1 MSERPD
7 RYDVV
12 VLGGGSA
19 GEAVARQ
26 LAEHDAA
33 VAVVESGLVGGECPY
48 VACMPSKALL
58 RAAAEGR
65 AWPDAVRFRDEIA
78 DHRDDSSTAKSLQ
91 EAGVELVRGRGV
103 VTQPGVVQV
112 GPRTLRWTDLVVSTG
127 AGAVIPPLD
136 GLHAD
141 DAHPVPHWTSDDAL
155 SSDELP
161 ARLLLLGG
169 GPVGCELAQV
179 YARFG
184 SEVTVIESS
193 ARLLPSEPAFV
204 GAALRD
210 ALTGDGVR
218 MRVGAEATGVRPAG
232 QGVVITVGG
241 DEFAGDR
248 LLVAI
253 GKRPRVQ
260 GLGLEA
266 LGIEP
271 NDDGALGVDDRC
283 RVIDHVWAAGDVTGV
298 APFTHAANYQARIVA
313 TNLTGG
319 DRRADYRAIPRVVYT
334 DPAVFCVG
342 RTDDTSTVEASVE
355 VAETARATVEERA
368 DGRLVLY
375 ADPDRRV
382 LVGAA
387 VVGPAADQW
396 AAELTLAVRAEVGL
410 DVLADLVHAFPTFG
424 EALQQPYAELADRL
438 PERTD
443 DARHRDT

>member
-1 MSERPD
+1 MSAGPD
-7 RYDVV
+7 SFDIV

-26 LAEHDAA
+26 LADHGAA

-48 VACMPSKALL
+48 LACMPSKALL
-58 RAAAEGR
+58 RAAADGR
-65 AWPDAVRFRDEIA
+65 PWPDAVRFRDEVA
-78 DHRDDSSTAKSLQ
+78 KHRDDSSAAKSLQ
-91 EAGVELVRGRGV
+91 EAGVEVVRGRGV
-103 VTQPGVVQV
+103 VTRPGLVQV
-112 GPRTLRWTDLVVSTG
+112 GPRVLRWTDLVVCTG

-136 GLHAD
+136 ELHAD
-141 DAHPVPHWTSDDAL
+141 DANPVPHWTSDQAL

-184 SEVTVIESS
+184 SEVTVVESGP
-193 ARLLPSEPAFV
+193 RLLPTEPAFV

-210 ALTGDGVR
+210 ALTADGVR
-218 MRVGAEATGVRPAG
+218 VRVGAEATGVRRSAH
-232 QGVVITVGG
+232 GVVVTVGG
-241 DEFAGDR
+241 DEIPGDR

-298 APFTHAANYQARIVA
+298 APFTHTANYQAKIVA

-319 DRRADYRAIPRVVYT
+319 ARRADYRAIPRVVYT

-342 RTDDTSTVEASVE
+342 RTGDPSTVEASME
-355 VAETARATVEERA
+355 VADTARATVEGRV

-387 VVGPAADQW
+387 VVGPAADEW
-396 AAELTLAVRAEVGL
+396 AAELALAVRAEVDL
-410 DVLADLVHAFPTFG
+410 DVLADVVHAFPTFG
-424 EALQQPYAELADRL
+424 EALEQPYAELADRL
-438 PERTD
+438 PERTV